1 MSKALGTDDSITSC
15 DCCGRNNLKFTVTI
29 ELDNG
34 EIAHYG
40 QICARRNTGKE
51 QGTITKEINEH
62 KAKNIAAAKAEWNS
76 HPANIAERAKY
87 AERPKNLFGKAAKDF
102 VISAVNIA
110 NEVRNELALK
120 HNVSVSV
127 FF

>member
-15 DCCGRNNLKFTVTI
+15 DCCGRTNLKFTVTI

-40 QICARRNTGKE
+40 QICASRNTGKE
-51 QGTITKEINEH
+51 QGTITKEINEQ
-62 KAKNIAAAKAEWNS
+62 KAKNISAAKAEWNS

-87 AERPKNLFGKAAKDF
+87 AERPKNLFGKAAKEF

-110 NEVRNELALK
+110 DEVRNELALK
-120 HNVSVSV
+120 HKVSVSV
-127 FF
+127 FC